1 MRCLEDLLDMAPDRY
16 DVTVIGEE
24 PWGTITVS
32 CFHQCFLVKTI
43 DDIMLHPHAWYSDK
57 GIKFIAD
64 DPAIKIDRTRKVVH
78 TQKAKVSITI
88 V

>member
-1 MRCLEDLLDMAPDRY
+1 
-16 DVTVIGEE
+16 
-24 PWGTITVS
+24 
-32 CFHQCFLVKTI
+32 
-43 DDIMLHPHAWYSDK
+43 MLHPHAWYSDK

-78 TQKAKVSITI
+78 TEKGEMLIMI